1 MKESMKEIKG
11 RWIAKMPIFWQKVL
25 KLSMTVGGCATG
37 ILSANAAF
45 NLQSVGVAPIIFTI
59 CGYVL
64 TACGALGLAAK
75 LTKE

>member
-1 MKESMKEIKG
+1 MNKYINEIKG
-11 RWIAKMPIFWQKVL
+11 RWIASMPIFWQKVL
-25 KLSMTVGGCATG
+25 KISMTVGGSAAG
-37 ILSANAAF
+37 ILTANSAF
-45 NLQSVGVAPIIFTI
+45 NLQSLGVQPIIFTI